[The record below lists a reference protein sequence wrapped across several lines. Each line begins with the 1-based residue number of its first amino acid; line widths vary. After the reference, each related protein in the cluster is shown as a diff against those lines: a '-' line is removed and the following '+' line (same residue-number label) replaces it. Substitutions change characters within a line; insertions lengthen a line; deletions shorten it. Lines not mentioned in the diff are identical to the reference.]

1 MQFQLQVNDH
11 YNRIDMSIKLCL
23 DIIRSSFSDILLT
36 YQFDCNGHSLVAEI
50 ALNHMSEAKKT
61 AVKSLIQKFGKQ
73 GFNSF
78 PRAACYL
85 DAVKGDY

>member
-1 MQFQLQVNDH
+1 
-11 YNRIDMSIKLCL
+11 
-23 DIIRSSFSDILLT
+23 
-36 YQFDCNGHSLVAEI
+36 
-50 ALNHMSEAKKT
+50 MSEAKKT